1 MAKAV
6 LIDLTS
12 EEPDP
17 WNNWSQESVIK
28 TLEAVRKADNGQVPF
43 VCLMCCQPLPS
54 GRNGEDVLHSVVQD
68 LHCPEQGR
76 EVVCAESTVAAL
88 YAVKQKLDEK
98 DISHVQVL
106 LPSQRKA
113 VMRAFVNELFTSVY
127 QFEFGDLHVNFEASK
142 IRQPSGSHGEFLP
155 PLTDQDLGRIQSE
168 IKIYLQSLPA
178 LKGELRIL
186 RSVLIPDHI
195 FLHGFT
201 TRTGGISY
209 IPTLSS
215 FNLFS
220 SSKRRDPPVVVQEN
234 LRRLAVAA
242 GFDPKV
248 YHSVKVNHASDV
260 WVMGKAQPK
269 SYDGIVTDQRGV
281 AIAAPG
287 ADCIPVL
294 CADPVRKAC
303 GAAHSGW
310 QGTLLGVSVA
320 TVNAMV
326 AEYGCQVKDILV
338 VLGPSVG
345 PCCFTLP
352 QESAKEFHR
361 IDPKCVR
368 HLESPKPSVDIRRAT
383 RVLLEAG
390 GILPQNIQDGS
401 VTDPKRN
408 LTLCTACHPEKFYS
422 HVRDGENFGTQ
433 IGFIS
438 IKD

>member
-1 MAKAV
+1 MAQAV
-6 LIDLTS
+6 LIDLKR
-12 EEPDP
+12 DGAAP
-17 WNNWSQESVIK
+17 WKGWAPESMARM
-28 TLEAVRKADNGQVPF
+28 LGMARKASSSHDLW
-43 VCLMCCQPLPS
+43 VCILCCQSLPS
-54 GRNGEDVLHSVVQD
+54 GRNGEDVLHAAVQG
-68 LHCPEQGR
+68 LHCPEHR
-76 EVVCAESTVAAL
+76 LEVVCARSTVAAL
-88 YAVKQKLDEK
+88 YTVKQKLDEK
-98 DISHVQVL
+98 DISRVRVL
-106 LPSQRKA
+106 SPPQRKA
-113 VMRAFVNELFTSVY
+113 FMRAYVDQLFTGVY
-127 QFEFGDLHVNFEASK
+127 QFEFEDLQMNLEASNFEPPLGS
-142 IRQPSGSHGEFLP
+142 PSEVLP
-155 PLTDQDLGRIQSE
+155 PPTGQDVGRIQGE
-168 IKIYLQSLPA
+168 IKVYLESLPA

-186 RSVLIPDHI
+186 RSVLIPDHL

-242 GFDPKV
+242 GFDPRA
-248 YHSVKVNHASDV
+248 YHSIKVNHASDV
-260 WVMGKAQPK
+260 WVMGKAQPET
-269 SYDGIVTDQRGV
+269 YDGIVTDQAGV

-287 ADCIPVL
+287 ADCIPL
-294 CADPVRKAC
+294 LLADPVRKAC

-310 QGTLLGVSVA
+310 QGTLRGVSMA

-326 AEYGCQVKDILV
+326 AEYGCHVEDILV

-352 QESAKEFHR
+352 QESAKQFHR

-368 HLESPKPSVDIRRAT
+368 HLESSKPSVDIRRAT

-390 GILPQNIQDGS
+390 GILPENIQDDS
-401 VTDPKRN
+401 VVDPGQN
-408 LTLCTACHPEKFYS
+408 LTLCTSCHPDQFYS

-438 IKD
+438 IRD